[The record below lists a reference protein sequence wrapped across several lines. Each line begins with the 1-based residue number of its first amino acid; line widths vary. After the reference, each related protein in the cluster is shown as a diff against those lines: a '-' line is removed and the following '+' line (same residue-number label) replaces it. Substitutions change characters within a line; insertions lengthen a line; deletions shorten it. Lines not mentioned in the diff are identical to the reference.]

1 MATMDKLHTY
11 HIEVRGRIDE
21 PDLNATS
28 PIQMAVA
35 VTDADS
41 MRLTVYTDQSGL
53 IGLIRH
59 LHGCKLAILSLTCKR
74 RTKGEQDVKH
84 NDRSNHRIP

>member
-1 MATMDKLHTY
+1 MSIVDELRTY
-11 HIEVRGRIDE
+11 HIEVQGRIDE

-35 VTDADS
+35 GTDADS

-59 LHGCKLAILSLTCKR
+59 LHGLKLAILSLTCK
-74 RTKGEQDVKH
+74 
-84 NDRSNHRIP
+84 S

>member
-1 MATMDKLHTY
+1 MHELHTY
-11 HIEVRGRIDE
+11 HIEVRGRMDE

-28 PIQMAVA
+28 PLKMTV
-35 VTDADS
+35 VGTDVDS

-59 LHGCKLAILSLTCKR
+59 LHGLRLAILSLSC
-74 RTKGEQDVKH
+74 
-84 NDRSNHRIP
+84 RS

>member
-1 MATMDKLHTY
+1 MDKLHTY

-28 PIQMAVA
+28 PIQMAISG
-35 VTDADS
+35 TDVDS

-59 LHGCKLAILSLTCKR
+59 LHGLKLAILSLTCK
-74 RTKGEQDVKH
+74 
-84 NDRSNHRIP
+84 S

>member
-1 MATMDKLHTY
+1 MSIVDELRTY
-11 HIEVRGRIDE
+11 HIEVQGRIDE

-35 VTDADS
+35 GTDADS

-53 IGLIRH
+53 IGLLRH
-59 LHGCKLAILSLTCKR
+59 LHRQGFVLYSVQR
-74 RTKGEQDVKH
+74 ER
-84 NDRSNHRIP
+84 